1 MVVVT
6 DRSPPA
12 RRLPRLIEPVCLSQM
27 PPEAVAAMFLTWV
40 FRARPDEPMV
50 LGVSPDPVDS
60 VRSPATILEDA
71 FMPWIEPP
79 V

>member
-12 RRLPRLIEPVCLSQM
+12 RRLPRLIEPFCLSQM
-27 PPEAVAAMFLTWV
+27 PPEAVAAMFLTCV
-40 FRARPDEPMV
+40 LSARPAEPMV
-50 LGVSPDPVDS
+50 LGVSPVPVDS
-60 VRSPATILEDA
+60 VRSPATILDEP
-71 FMPWIEPP
+71 FMPWMEPP